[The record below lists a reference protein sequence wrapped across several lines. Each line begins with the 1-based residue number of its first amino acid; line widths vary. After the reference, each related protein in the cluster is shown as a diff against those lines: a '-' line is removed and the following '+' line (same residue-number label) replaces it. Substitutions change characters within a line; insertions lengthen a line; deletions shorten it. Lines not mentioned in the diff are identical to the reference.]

1 MAARKPAAD
10 PVRELAD
17 LRAALEKGA
26 LARGYLLKGDERYF
40 LTRGVDAIQDAAK
53 RAGLELCRHD
63 PVDPDFEPTALLDDL
78 GAVPMFATGRCVVV
92 HNPADLMKKVGG
104 KDSPFTRAAL
114 AELADASRTGTL
126 VLAGSG
132 IRADHAIAKAVVK
145 AGGLAVDCGKLKDLS
160 REYGDARR
168 GQLVRWIE
176 ARARELKL
184 KLSNDDAFYL
194 ANAVGNDLSALDS
207 ELANLVAG
215 GGKSV
220 RESVAWDS
228 GGTPW
233 EAADA
238 LLSGDPARA
247 LAALEA
253 LFRSGFTQSD
263 GRSERSPAALAPMIL
278 GTLRTKTRQ
287 GLAVAQGVA
296 RGETLA
302 QAAGAVGV
310 SGNWQLRNLQGLIA
324 GREEAEW
331 TRMVDDVGDLERAI
345 RRPPGI
351 DVNDF
356 ARLAV
361 RWRRRGRAG
370 ANRR

>member
-10 PVRELAD
+10 PARELVD
-17 LRAALEKGA
+17 LRASLGKGD
-26 LARGYLLKGDERYF
+26 LARGYVLKGDERYF
-40 LTRGVDAIQDAAK
+40 LARGVDVISEAAK

-63 PVDPDFEPTALLDDL
+63 TQDPDFAPTALLDDL
-78 GAVPMFATGRCVVV
+78 GAVPMFASGRCVVV
-92 HNPADLMKKVGG
+92 HNPADLLKKVGG
-104 KDSPFTRAAL
+104 KDSAFTRAAL

-132 IRADHAIAKAVVK
+132 LRADHPVVKAIAKA
-145 AGGLAVDCGKLKDLS
+145 GGRAVDCGKLKDLS

-176 ARARELKL
+176 GRARELKL
-184 KLSNDDAFYL
+184 QLSNDDAFYL

-207 ELANLVAG
+207 ELSNLAAS

-220 RESVAWDS
+220 RESVSWDS

-233 EAADA
+233 DAADA

-247 LAALEA
+247 LAAIEA
-253 LFRSGFTQSD
+253 LFRSGFTQTD
-263 GRSERSPAALAPMIL
+263 GRAERSPSALAPMIL

-310 SGNWQLRNLQGLIA
+310 SGNWQLRNLQSLIA
-324 GREEAEW
+324 GREEDEW
-331 TRMVDDVGDLERAI
+331 SRMVEDVGELERAI
-345 RRPPGI
+345 RRPPGV

-370 ANRR
+370 ARRR